1 MCTLFLEGNLT
12 TGARKVVHQSH
23 DAYIQ
28 CIRFGHAGRPVYCQ
42 SQSSRERT
50 NEMSMPISN
59 SMFLPT
65 SLGKKPNKPILM
77 SSRSGGAEV
86 HAAGMGNIASG
97 LSGRLIHH
105 EL

>member
-1 MCTLFLEGNLT
+1 
-12 TGARKVVHQSH
+12 
-23 DAYIQ
+23 
-28 CIRFGHAGRPVYCQ
+28 
-42 SQSSRERT
+42 
-50 NEMSMPISN
+50 MSMPISN